1 MDRPVINKAIII
13 IIVMLVSALFLAMIR
28 QFIMV
33 VLLAGIFSAM
43 AQPVFRTL
51 TGWCRGRKSLASL
64 MTLLLIFLMI
74 FLPLAGILG
83 IVAGQA
89 ISISQSVK
97 PWIEQW
103 INTPSAFNEAFQRLP
118 YHDLIYQYQS
128 TILQKAAELV
138 GSVSSFLFNNISSF
152 TMATIYSIFL
162 FFVFL
167 YTMFFLIQ
175 EGDAILNRILYYL
188 PLPETAEQRL
198 LDRFTS
204 VTRATIKGTLVI
216 GIIQGSLAGLGF
228 WVAGI
233 DSALFW
239 GTIMTLM
246 SVIPSVG
253 AAIIWFPAVIFLAAT
268 GHYAQAAGLFAYCA
282 LLVGTIDNLLRPWI
296 VGRDT
301 ELHELMIFFGTL
313 GGISM
318 FGLIGFIVGPIIAA
332 LFVTIWQIYAEN
344 FSDYLS
350 DTRSGGP
357 SDEIP

>member
-1 MDRPVINKAIII
+1 MDRPVVNKTIILVI
-13 IIVMLVSALFLAMIR
+13 ALLVSLLFISMIR
-28 QFIMV
+28 QFIV
-33 VLLAGIFSAM
+33 VILLAGIFSAM
-43 AQPVFRTL
+43 AQPVFHTL
-51 TGWCRGRKSLASL
+51 TRWFRGRKALASL
-64 MTLLLIFLMI
+64 MTLLIIFLMI

-89 ISISQSVK
+89 VKISQSVK

-103 INTPSAFNEAFQRLP
+103 AGTPSAFNETFQKLP
-118 YHDLIYQYQS
+118 YHDLIYRYQS

-138 GSVSSFLFNNISSF
+138 GTLSSFLFNNISSF

-167 YTMFFLIQ
+167 YTMFFLIR

-188 PLPETAEQRL
+188 PLPETDEQRL

-216 GIIQGSLAGLGF
+216 GIIQGTLAGFGF
-228 WVAGI
+228 WFAGI
-233 DSALFW
+233 DSAVFW
-239 GTIMTLM
+239 GTIMSLM

-253 AAIIWFPAVIFLAAT
+253 AAIIWLPAVIFLAVS
-268 GHYAQAAGLFAYCA
+268 GQYAQAAGLFAYCA
-282 LLVGTIDNLLRPWI
+282 LLVGTIDNLLRPWL
-296 VGRDT
+296 VGRDA
-301 ELHELMIFFGTL
+301 ELHELLIFFGTL

-344 FSDYLS
+344 FSEYLS
-350 DTRSGGP
+350 DTRGNGSADG
-357 SDEIP
+357 S